1 MKRLLGTLTLTVILG
16 AAGILAAQDDTVTD
30 RVKSAT
36 EHLNQKQKFKL
47 MYRFEA
53 EEQLR
58 WDVEHTA
65 STKAQIAGTLEETS
79 SRSQSKKLWKV
90 VNVDAT
96 GNMRF
101 VHSIESVK
109 MWQKIGD
116 EEPVTFNSLTD
127 KTTPAEFAGITEKI
141 GKPLAMIT
149 ISPEGKIIDRK
160 SASQQAKF
168 GVGDICIPLPKEEI
182 AVGHEWYVAT
192 TFKGNDEDG
201 RPQNLKARIN
211 YKLNKVKGK
220 YAYVSFKTQV
230 LTPIESEK
238 VRSQILQQLTNGYAV
253 FNMET
258 GKMTRKEV
266 EWNEKV
272 QGYEGPDSFLQ
283 YNGRMTEKFV
293 TTNNTAVTADA
304 TTSQNVEI
312 KDRNDKPVLRK

>member
-53 EEQLR
+53 EDQLR

-293 TTNNTAVTADA
+293 TTNNTPVTADA

>member
-1 MKRLLGTLTLTVILG
+1 MKRLTVIF
-16 AAGILAAQDDTVTD
+16 LAALFGCPVGISSGQDESATD

-36 EHLNQKQKFKL
+36 EHLNKKQKYKLAYQFK
-47 MYRFEA
+47 A
-53 EEQLR
+53 DDQLR

-79 SRSQSKKLWKV
+79 SRSQSTKLWKV

-116 EEPVTFNSLTD
+116 DEPVTFDSSTD
-127 KTTPAEFAGITEKI
+127 ESAPAEFAGILEKI

-149 ISPEGKIIDRK
+149 ISPEGKIVDRK
-160 SASQQAKF
+160 SSSQQAKF
-168 GVGDICIPLPKEEI
+168 GVGDICIPLPKDEVS
-182 AVGHEWYVAT
+182 VGHQWFVPT
-192 TFKGNDEDG
+192 SFQGTDEQG
-201 RPQNLKARIN
+201 RPHQLKARIN
-211 YKLNKVKGK
+211 YKLNKVKDQ

-230 LTPIESEK
+230 LTPIDSEK

-253 FNMET
+253 FDLAD
-258 GKMTRKEV
+258 GKMIRKEV
-266 EWNEKV
+266 EWSEKV

-283 YNGRMTEKFV
+283 YNGKMTEKFV
-293 TTNNTAVTADA
+293 SNESSPSGADV
-304 TTSQNVEI
+304 TTSQTVEI
-312 KDRNDKPVLRK
+312 KTRESQPIIRK